1 MPERLSYRYTTYLGV
16 SAETAWNALTDADL
30 TGRYWGHRNES
41 DWQAGSTWQHVRT
54 DGSGIADVVG
64 TVLEAEPP
72 RRLGLTFDAP
82 EGEPSDD
89 PSRVTLAIDPFHDI
103 VRLTVTH
110 ENLRTEQDLRDV
122 AHGWPAVF
130 ANLKTLLETGDVL
143 PHAPWEMPPDPE
155 GERTSS

>member
-41 DWQAGSTWQHVRT
+41 DWQAGSPWQHVRT

-64 TVLEAEPP
+64 TVLAAEPP
-72 RRLGLTFDAP
+72 RRLG
-82 EGEPSDD
+82 
-89 PSRVTLAIDPFHDI
+89 
-103 VRLTVTH
+103 RLTVTH
-110 ENLRTEQDLRDV
+110 ENLPTEQDLRDV

-143 PHAPWEMPPDPE
+143 PQAPWEMPPDPE